1 MPETLKQLMT
11 SVKSITGSLAF
22 LLGRK
27 GKEMEKH
34 AYGSWKT
41 QLMLAGLG
49 IVIGALVGCLDTIF
63 GKVLLWVS
71 DIRTAHIFYLV
82 PALPLVGVGIVWAY
96 KKYGGRSGEGM
107 GLILSVSHR
116 EDKEVPRRL
125 IPFVM
130 ISTWLTHLFG
140 GSAGREG
147 VAVQLGATVSHQ
159 VGKRFSVEDGTHIF
173 LLTGMAA
180 GFAGLFRTPLAAIFF
195 AMEVPVVGQLAL
207 RAILPMCTAAF
218 TAASVSAFLG
228 LEKFQVPLELQIAVT
243 PVFVGKLIV
252 IGLIFG
258 CVGSLFAFLL
268 GKSKKKFAEILP
280 NPLLRVFLGGIILSI
295 LLLFFHQGRY
305 TGLGTNLISASFDGD
320 TIYAYDWLLKI
331 LLTVFTLSLGFQGGE
346 VTPLF
351 SIGASLGVILAGF
364 MGLPVMLA
372 AALGYA
378 AVFGSATNTLLAPI
392 FIGAEVYG
400 YEYLPFFAVACLAA
414 HIFCHFPSIYGKQK
428 HGSYRKSLLQLV
440 KGKEKSI

>member
-1 MPETLKQLMT
+1 
-11 SVKSITGSLAF
+11 
-22 LLGRK
+22 
-27 GKEMEKH
+27 MEKH

-82 PALPLVGVGIVWAY
+82 PALPLVGVCIVWAY

-159 VGKRFSVEDGTHIF
+159 VGKRFSIEDGTHIF

-180 GFAGLFRTPLAAIFF
+180 GFTGLFRTPLAAIFF
-195 AMEVPVVGQLAL
+195 AMEVPVVG
-207 RAILPMCTAAF
+207 
-218 TAASVSAFLG
+218 
-228 LEKFQVPLELQIAVT
+228 
-243 PVFVGKLIV
+243 
-252 IGLIFG
+252 
-258 CVGSLFAFLL
+258 
-268 GKSKKKFAEILP
+268 
-280 NPLLRVFLGGIILSI
+280 
-295 LLLFFHQGRY
+295 
-305 TGLGTNLISASFDGD
+305 
-320 TIYAYDWLLKI
+320 
-331 LLTVFTLSLGFQGGE
+331 
-346 VTPLF
+346 
-351 SIGASLGVILAGF
+351 
-364 MGLPVMLA
+364 
-372 AALGYA
+372 
-378 AVFGSATNTLLAPI
+378 
-392 FIGAEVYG
+392 
-400 YEYLPFFAVACLAA
+400 
-414 HIFCHFPSIYGKQK
+414 
-428 HGSYRKSLLQLV
+428 
-440 KGKEKSI
+440 